1 MYSDE
6 QSPRAFDASPGNS
19 FLIKKAQYVSA
30 GRLFEDPDF
39 PPSPSLLP
47 DSLKEKN
54 VAWRRPFEI
63 CQNPEFISEGITQLD
78 VVQGELANCWV
89 LAAIT
94 CLTNKSKL
102 MDKVVPAAQSFSD
115 NYAGIFLFRFWQY
128 KDWVEVF
135 VDDRLPTIDGHLI
148 LTRSTQ
154 KNEFW
159 SALLEKAYAKVNGSF
174 SALHVGFP
182 SEALRDF
189 TGGIVESIPLKP
201 APATQNLWHMM
212 KHCLNKG
219 ALICC
224 GVSGFQGNQ
233 NEVGLFCGHAYS
245 VIKVDQVHVNQKVH
259 NLIRIRNPY
268 GQGEYT
274 GCWSDGD
281 ECWQSI
287 SEEEKRR
294 LGYIDRNEG
303 EFWISEHD
311 FVEQF
316 ILVEICNMDPG
327 VLDEDQHTHAWV
339 TSLFE
344 SSWKKGVTA
353 GGPKNDGYFTRNPKI
368 IFNLMEE
375 DEESDSDQV
384 GCSFLVLLSQKH
396 RRLNNAKPRP
406 IGFYLY
412 QVQDMNLQMTTEEL
426 QRPLFET
433 EFEYRRDVVKRM
445 KCSPGCYIIIPSMNE
460 SDAEG
465 DFTLTMYTEKVNN
478 SRMMGRSSTAMPQS
492 PRSSATMGIEQ
503 LFKVVVGV
511 EGGAK
516 VDKLQSLLNTLYKPN
531 VSFSLESCRT
541 LLTLCNKDRSGQL
554 NYEEFTKLLATVEMW
569 KNEFIKH
576 DADHSQSINIYE
588 LDEVIKNIGFDLGAQ
603 ILSLLINRYFEPG
616 HCMSFEDFVCCM
628 TKLTVILRFYKSRD
642 MKNQGQIAVTLDEL
656 LALHLCS

>member
-603 ILSLLINRYFEPG
+603 ILSLLINRILQISG
-616 HCMSFEDFVCCM
+616 HEKPRPNCCD
-628 TKLTVILRFYKSRD
+628 TR
-642 MKNQGQIAVTLDEL
+642 
-656 LALHLCS
+656 